1 MYDQNI
7 LFTVSFIINLENFRN
22 IDIRNINFLNEE
34 AEKEDVQIHV
44 NKQYIWDDQN
54 LFQFYNEWE
63 LEGFVFQ
70 NPQLRF
76 EYQC

>member
-44 NKQYIWDDQN
+44 NKQYI
-54 LFQFYNEWE
+54 
-63 LEGFVFQ
+63 
-70 NPQLRF
+70 
-76 EYQC
+76 